1 MLNNLV
7 PRAILKKEPSYAEKM
22 WRARDVYWIDSSLL
36 NRLLRLFLSTGQ
48 LHTIY
53 RKGNKD
59 EFQGQPDGDEYQ
71 QNQRKSNVSS
81 VLFNEIITISE

>member
-1 MLNNLV
+1 M
-7 PRAILKKEPSYAEKM
+7 KKEPSYAEKM